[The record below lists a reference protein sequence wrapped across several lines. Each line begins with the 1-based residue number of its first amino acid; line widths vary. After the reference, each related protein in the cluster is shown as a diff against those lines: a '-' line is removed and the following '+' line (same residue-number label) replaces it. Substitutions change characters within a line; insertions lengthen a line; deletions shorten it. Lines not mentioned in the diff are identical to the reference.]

1 MEKGGVKISKKLPT
15 SLMDVPILWF
25 FSDAELF
32 LKLLNQRKTFSF
44 FLFYKPAGVL
54 NAHSPISELS
64 LLVKL
69 FSLEHSGPQM

>member
-1 MEKGGVKISKKLPT
+1 MEIVKQTGNFCI
-15 SLMDVPILWF
+15 VNVILWF

>member
-1 MEKGGVKISKKLPT
+1 
-15 SLMDVPILWF
+15 MDVPILWF

-32 LKLLNQRKTFSF
+32 LKLLNQRKTFSV

-69 FSLEHSGPQM
+69 FSLRTQSPIYLHLIFAIFHFDKLDF